1 MTADYAGLE
10 TRVSELERQMKH
22 ELPYRIDAI
31 AFGVGLIHQ
40 DTVAMRA
47 TLDEHTAR
55 LDGIATRLDGIDT
68 RLDGIDTRL
77 DGIDTRLDRQAA
89 QLDRQGLQ
97 LDDHTT
103 QLSRHGEM
111 LEEILRRLPPGPAN

>member
-47 TLDEHTAR
+47 TPAEHTA
-55 LDGIATRLDGIDT
+55 RLDGIDT

-89 QLDRQGLQ
+89 QLDRQGGQ

>member
-1 MTADYAGLE
+1 VTADYAGLE
-10 TRVSELERQMKH
+10 ARVSELERQMKH

-31 AFGVGLIHQ
+31 SFAVGLVHQ

-55 LDGIATRLDGIDT
+55 LDDIDT
-68 RLDGIDTRL
+68 G
-77 DGIDTRLDRQAA
+77 LDRQAA
-89 QLDRQGLQ
+89 QLDRQGGQ

-103 QLSRHGEM
+103 QLGRHGEM